1 MANHNIR
8 MGCVS
13 SKAASDAAKEEEYKR
28 SKEIDAQNAKDLE
41 ADAKVCKLLL
51 LGAGES
57 GKSTLFKQIMTIY
70 GDQMTDKQ
78 REQYISLIHQL
89 VITSA
94 KTLVS
99 QAELLGNALLP
110 NNQKS
115 QTVVLGLAD
124 DSTHLDSECADHI
137 AKIWAD
143 PGVKKTYAV
152 KSTFQLVD
160 TADYFLD
167 KVKVITEEGYVP
179 SYADVLRCR
188 VRTTGIVE
196 NRFEISNHKFL
207 LVDVGGQRNERK
219 KWIHCFEGVTAVI
232 FVASLSEFDQFL
244 FEDNKTSR
252 VVESLNL
259 FAEVLGM
266 KWFANCPIIFFLNKK
281 DIFEE
286 KLKNVPLKNF
296 LPDYTGDNSFDSG
309 VEFIQNKFLEK
320 AQDPKRRQMIYPHV
334 TCATDTDNIHTVFE
348 DVKEILIQKALAH
361 SGLEL

>member
-1 MANHNIR
+1 

-13 SKAASDAAKEEEYKR
+13 SKAATDAAKDEEYKR

-41 ADAKVCKLLL
+41 ADSKVCKLLL

-70 GDQMTDKQ
+70 GDQMTEKQ

-94 KTLVS
+94 KTLVTQS
-99 QAELLGNALLP
+99 EVLGHDLLP
-110 NNQKS
+110 ANQKS
-115 QTVVLGLAD
+115 KGVVLGLAD
-124 DSTHLDSECADHI
+124 DSTHLDAECADHI
-137 AKIWAD
+137 SKIWAD
-143 PGVKKTYAV
+143 PGIKQTFAK

-167 KVKVITEEGYVP
+167 KVKNIAEDSYVP

-232 FVASLSEFDQFL
+232 FVASLSEFDQCL

-266 KWFANCPIIFFLNKK
+266 KWFTNCPIIFFLNKK
-281 DIFEE
+281 DIFAE
-286 KLKNVPLKNF
+286 KLTRVSLKQF
-296 LPDYTGDNSFDSG
+296 LPDYTGDNSFQSG
-309 VEFIQNKFLEK
+309 VDFIQTKFMEK
-320 AQDPKRRQMIYPHV
+320 AQDPKRKQMIYPHV
-334 TCATDTDNIHTVFE
+334 TCATDTDNVHTVFE
-348 DVKEILIQKALAH
+348 DVKEILIQRALAH